1 MRGHAI
7 AIQSSAGDSFPS
19 SASIQKRRGASETTG
34 EREKAGVASRSRL
47 TLTTR
52 AMRDVWQYRLASTI
66 SPKTPDTLRWEYP
79 ETPQN
84 LRLIAYKPGGGV
96 MAD

>member
-1 MRGHAI
+1 
-7 AIQSSAGDSFPS
+7 
-19 SASIQKRRGASETTG
+19 
-34 EREKAGVASRSRL
+34 
-47 TLTTR
+47 
-52 AMRDVWQYRLASTI
+52 MRDVWQYRLASTI

-96 MAD
+96 MADGRIPMRIER